1 MLRGMSPNDRQNKNK
16 FSTDQLKHLFMSNCL
31 FLVCPKIG
39 NSAKTNA
46 IGLIKGDD
54 YDQDDELIQIPI
66 GQQNNTEEDSPEV
79 KKEPFGKEITDNE
92 IKYIQINLLNE
103 YKFNVES
110 YEKEK

>member
-1 MLRGMSPNDRQNKNK
+1 
-16 FSTDQLKHLFMSNCL
+16 MSNCL

-66 GQQNNTEEDSPEV
+66 GQ
-79 KKEPFGKEITDNE
+79 
-92 IKYIQINLLNE
+92 
-103 YKFNVES
+103 
-110 YEKEK
+110 